1 MNESLYLLFLLVL
14 FLLTIS
20 PIRSAYV
27 DDTDSTQF
35 FITTPEIIS
44 STENTEIS
52 IEMKKQYSS
61 SSILSQT
68 TNITVEATNTLAQ
81 INTFTLSKSAD
92 TTINRFSYSNG
103 VIHIYFIEHE
113 TRVELQSLTS
123 NGEVIYFDEENTFV
137 TVSWDS
143 SSALAQISNFALLA
157 KANSVIPI
165 SLSFTGSTMYKVSL
179 AQIKY
184 DSYDNSNFSSSN
196 IVIFS
201 YDLSGLVLPT
211 HENFYVLKNGVY
223 YKTTFV
229 VNFIKTVISSYCYIV
244 NSTVLS
250 IDFYSENIALSD
262 AVLFSDDTL
271 SGLIT
276 RNQTEAHY
284 VFNTLEPKRYPIS
297 LVTTSATIIS
307 SYSILVGVY
316 DIVSF
321 TPSSIGDNFIT
332 INWKYPVN
340 YDTITLMQDLIEVT
354 ITCNKQLND
363 QCTLSGYQNL
373 IKGPSVISIGYET
386 CTSSTLIT
394 KNFDI
399 EVNPSIMNVR
409 FQ

>member
-44 STENTEIS
+44 S

-68 TNITVEATNTLAQ
+68 TSITVEATNTLAQ

-196 IVIFS
+196 
-201 YDLSGLVLPT
+201 
-211 HENFYVLKNGVY
+211 
-223 YKTTFV
+223 
-229 VNFIKTVISSYCYIV
+229 FII
-244 NSTVLS
+244 
-250 IDFYSENIALSD
+250 
-262 AVLFSDDTL
+262 
-271 SGLIT
+271 
-276 RNQTEAHY
+276 
-284 VFNTLEPKRYPIS
+284 PPI
-297 LVTTSATIIS
+297 
-307 SYSILVGVY
+307 
-316 DIVSF
+316 
-321 TPSSIGDNFIT
+321 
-332 INWKYPVN
+332 
-340 YDTITLMQDLIEVT
+340 
-354 ITCNKQLND
+354 
-363 QCTLSGYQNL
+363 
-373 IKGPSVISIGYET
+373 
-386 CTSSTLIT
+386 
-394 KNFDI
+394 
-399 EVNPSIMNVR
+399 
-409 FQ
+409 